1 MVYNTLY
8 FKKFIKTCKN
18 VYRKQQTH
26 FSDFRTGD
34 VSIWGLH
41 FYLNLDLLNNC
52 FNGLFQEVKSS
63 WICTTNLFKS
73 NTDHDTL
80 NRTKFNWVTWILCI
94 SCFYFFFPC
103 LPSSIC
109 LWVIVHYMVSIQETL
124 SSVYKIVNSRL
135 HSSKELKCYLHRW
148 DISCPTYYVHAMVV
162 G

>member
-1 MVYNTLY
+1 MVY
-8 FKKFIKTCKN
+8 FKKWKAAEFA
-18 VYRKQQTH
+18 
-26 FSDFRTGD
+26 
-34 VSIWGLH
+34 L
-41 FYLNLDLLNNC
+41 
-52 FNGLFQEVKSS
+52 
-63 WICTTNLFKS
+63 TNLFKS

-80 NRTKFNWVTWILCI
+80 NRTKFNSVTWILCI

-162 G
+162 GQQINVNLIPIYHEAIEEFWLNIKLLQNWYCLDVVRWCDSFNS